1 LKRTLTG
8 IAAVT
13 LALGTFAAPMTAAA
27 ATKYNSTKVAH
38 EYVTKLQTI
47 SVNKT
52 ESFTV
57 TIKDSHNKAISNAL
71 VYFTSYDKGIATVSS
86 SQVVTNKNG
95 QATVVITGHK
105 AGSTWLKVTVNG
117 LSHWYKVTV
126 AAAPTVD
133 LTGLTEGQE
142 VASASQTVTVKSNY
156 QQSVKLYLNG
166 KLQSGHGPT
175 FNLALVEGKNTIT
188 AVATNGVD
196 TVKKSVHVTF
206 DSHLKVSSVSAINA
220 IQIQVKFNKPVNKAS
235 AETVA
240 NYKING
246 NPLPAGST
254 ATLQADNQTVEI
266 DLPVGSKLINNT
278 AYLFTVS
285 GVQDTSLNTLASTYS
300 QALTFVDTK
309 APTLSGVT
317 YTDNNHAKVSFS
329 EPMSAI
335 QASQIHVYDSNGNDV
350 TGTGLDS
357 QGLNAGDTDLTIDLS
372 NATVGKTYTVKVYGA
387 FDLSGNPAGTQ
398 TFTVTKTNADTTAP
412 TVSSVQATA
421 LDTFK
426 VTFSEP
432 IAQDTTSNNRYGT
445 FAIDGGTASD
455 LVASNP
461 AIKNISLSSDKKTLT
476 VQLTT
481 AVTAGLHTVTIN
493 NFMDASG
500 NKQTTAYSR
509 VIDFEADT
517 TPPKVVSTQVVNIAG
532 TDYLLVKTDDSNIK
546 IGTATNAISGGTY
559 VNNYVQYSVAPFGTA
574 TLYDPAG
581 TGTTDT
587 IKIPLTGKSAGT
599 YTVNLA
605 ANTVQDQAGNGNVVT
620 QITFTYTPTN
630 SSTKPAVVDTDGD
643 PNNGISSLVAQS
655 TSSPN
660 TIELQFNHDVTTTAL
675 NVNNYTVDGQ
685 TVFQSAV
692 FDGDQHHV
700 LLTLKPGAIQATAAY
715 SFHIANVMDA
725 AGNTMDP
732 VTFIQNFTE
741 NVAPTLKSATLTGPD
756 EITIV
761 FSESVTDLPG
771 DKATADNNFT
781 VKSGG
786 TALQLATTALTKVDG
801 KTYKIKLANPLTP
814 AQLAAGLTLTV
825 NSTNTIKDASAIQN
839 PFGSTPV
846 TVTVTQ

>member
-57 TIKDSHNKAISNAL
+57 TIKDSHNKPISNAL

-133 LTGLTEGQE
+133 LTGLTEGQT
-142 VASASQTVTVKSNY
+142 VSSASQTVTVKSNY
-156 QQSVKLYLNG
+156 QNSVKLYLNG

-196 TVKKSVHVTF
+196 VVKKSVHVTY
-206 DSHLKVSSVSAINA
+206 DSHLTVTSVTAPNA

-235 AETVA
+235 AETTA

-246 NPLPAGST
+246 ADLPAGST

-266 DLPVGSKLINNT
+266 DLPVGSKLNNNT
-278 AYLFTVS
+278 AYLFSVS

-300 QALTFVDTK
+300 QAITFVDTK
-309 APTLSGVT
+309 APTLGGVT

-335 QASQIHVYDSNGNDV
+335 TPAQVRVYDSDGNDV
-350 TGTGLDS
+350 TGAGLGS

-372 NATVGKTYTVKVYGA
+372 SATVGKTYTVKVYGA

-412 TVSSVQATA
+412 TVSSVQATG

-432 IAQDTTSNNRYGT
+432 IAQDTANSNRYGT
-445 FAIDGGTASD
+445 FGIDGTISGN
-455 LVASNP
+455 LVTGDSALNSV
-461 AIKNISLSSDKKTLT
+461 SLSSDKKTLT
-476 VQLTT
+476 VQLKNPL
-481 AVTAGLHTVTIN
+481 TAGLHTVTIN

-500 NKQTTAYSR
+500 NKQTTAYTR

-517 TPPKVVSTQVVNIAG
+517 TAPKVVSTQVVTIGG

-546 IGTATNAISGGTY
+546 VGTATNAISGGTY
-559 VNNYVQYSVAPFGTA
+559 VYNYVQYSVAAFGTA
-574 TLYDPAG
+574 SLYDPAG

-587 IKIPLTGKSAGT
+587 IKIPLTGKPAGT
-599 YTVNLA
+599 YSVTLA
-605 ANTVQDQAGNGNVVT
+605 ANTVQDQAGNGNVAT
-620 QITFTYTPTN
+620 PITFTYTPTN
-630 SSTKPAVVDTDGD
+630 STKPAIVDDGN
-643 PNNGISSLVAQS
+643 PSNGISSIVAQ
-655 TSSPN
+655 TTTSPN
-660 TIELQFNHDVTTTAL
+660 TIELLFNHDVTATAL

-685 TVFQSAV
+685 YVFQSAV

-741 NVAPTLKSATLTGPD
+741 NVAPTLKSATLTAPD
-756 EITIV
+756 EITVV
-761 FSESVTDLPG
+761 FSEPLTDISG
-771 DKATADNNFT
+771 DKVAADANFT

-786 TALQLATTALTKVDG
+786 TTLTLATTGTVTKVDG
-801 KTYKIKLANPLTP
+801 KTYKIKLAAPVTP

-825 NSTNTIKDASAIQN
+825 NNTNTIKDASAIQN